1 MRAVTRT
8 AARRAR
14 RIDIAA
20 EAPRPQQKIKAD
32 ILAWLEDAKAENVV
46 EIDLTGKSPMG
57 DAMIIASGRA
67 DRHVKAIAERVV
79 DGLKRSGMHN
89 VRIEGLPHCDWV
101 LIDAGSF
108 IVHVFKPEVREFYNL
123 ERLWSGDIPQEQ
135 LLS

>member
-14 RIDIAA
+14 HIDIAA
-20 EAPRPQQKIKAD
+20 EMPRPQQKIKAD

-46 EIDLTGKSPMG
+46 EIDLEGKSPMG

-67 DRHVKAIAERVV
+67 DRHVKAIAERVA
-79 DGLKRSGMHN
+79 DGLKRSGMGN